1 MTEEVLPLRRY
12 LMTQKKNSYPS
23 KKVKLPECKTLLLVG
38 TGETLGVH
46 PTQGIIDKV
55 FVYDR
60 AIRQQEFKDL
70 MDGFKAIES

>member
-1 MTEEVLPLRRY
+1 MTEEVLPLHRY

-23 KKVKLPECKTLLLVG
+23 KKVKLPA
-38 TGETLGVH
+38 
-46 PTQGIIDKV
+46 QGIIDKV

-60 AIRQQEFKDL
+60 AIRQQECKDL